1 LRSSQLHPVLCNTTV
16 VARTGQ
22 PSRDR
27 VAAAR
32 RSFAILD
39 VLAEQGSLGTN
50 EIARRAGVTASTVS
64 RQLGT
69 LVEAGLVEHEP
80 ATGRYRLGVRLVAL
94 GQAVLAR
101 LDVRELARPH
111 LEALVAEV
119 GETATLS
126 VPAEPDAITIDVAVS
141 SSYVRGDSRLG
152 RPSIAHATAAG
163 KVMLACTGRRPEPP
177 LAAYTPRTITD
188 PDQLEAELQRIS
200 RRGWADAFEERE
212 PELNAI
218 AAPVWS
224 SPRTLAGIVALQGPA
239 GRFGRAVAREALP
252 LLCEHVE
259 AISSAL
265 GAEAGESRVAAGRSG

>member
-1 LRSSQLHPVLCNTTV
+1 LRHPQFHPVLCNTIDV
-16 VARTGQ
+16 PRTGQ

-27 VAAAR
+27 VAAAG

-39 VLAEQGSLGTN
+39 VLAEHGPLGTN
-50 EIARRAGVTASTVS
+50 EIARRTGTTASTAS

-69 LVEAGLVEHEP
+69 LVEAGLVEHET
-80 ATGRYRLGVRLVAL
+80 ATGRYRLGVRLVSL

-111 LEALVAEV
+111 LEALVADV

-126 VPAEPDAITIDVAVS
+126 VPAEPDAITIDLVIS
-141 SSYVRGDSRLG
+141 PSYVRGDSRLG

-163 KVMLACTGRRPEPP
+163 KVMLACTGRRPGPP
-177 LAAYTPRTITD
+177 LTAYTPRTITD
-188 PDQLEAELQRIS
+188 VDVLEAELERIA
-200 RRGWADAFEERE
+200 RRGWAEAFEERE

-224 SPRTLAGIVALQGPA
+224 SAGTLAGIVALQGPA
-239 GRFGRAVAREALP
+239 GRFGRAAARRALP
-252 LLCEHVE
+252 LLLEHTDEV
-259 AISSAL
+259 SSGL
-265 GAEAGESRVAAGRSG
+265 GATGRAPVSARLA

>member
-1 LRSSQLHPVLCNTTV
+1 MRDPQFHPVLCNTICV
-16 VARTGQ
+16 PRTGQ

-27 VAAAR
+27 VAAAG

-39 VLAEQGSLGTN
+39 LLAEHGPLGTN
-50 EIARRAGVTASTVS
+50 EVARRTGTTASTAS

-69 LVEAGLVEHEP
+69 LVEAGLVEHDA

-111 LEALVAEV
+111 LESLVADA

-126 VPAEPDAITIDVAVS
+126 VPAEPDAITIDLVVS
-141 SSYVRGDSRLG
+141 PSYVRGDSRLG

-163 KVMLACTGRRPEPP
+163 KVMLACTGRRPAAP
-177 LAAYTPRTITD
+177 LTGFTQHTITD
-188 PDQLEAELQRIS
+188 LDVLEAELGRIA

-224 SPRTLAGIVALQGPA
+224 SAGTLAGIVELQGPA
-239 GRFGRAVAREALP
+239 GRFGRAAARRALP
-252 LLCEHVE
+252 GLLEHTDQ
-259 AISSAL
+259 ISSAL
-265 GAEAGESRVAAGRSG
+265 GASGRAVVSARSA